1 MHYLCPNQIYVSM
14 KKLLPF
20 IFLMGCI
27 ATAIVSCQ
35 KQRSNSEWLRLAD
48 EQVYKD
54 VDSLKTLLSNVKR
67 PLELKGEERL
77 LYGWLLG
84 YQHYCKDASMVED
97 SLVVP
102 AADAYINSS
111 DTARKFM
118 SYQLKADY
126 LKWIGNPHE
135 ALAVLDEGTRLAE
148 QMKDTLWIKEL
159 QVRAG
164 RIYCFVLK
172 DYPSCTNIFRWLI
185 TLMDDP
191 GICFSLG
198 LSMAFE
204 KNDSFPYYMSKAA
217 DLSLMRGDTTHAIF
231 ILRNMASASTYTAQ
245 NKKFVVETIRRILS
259 LVKESTQESKLE
271 ARQST
276 LLFSYESIID
286 GFLHL
291 KQLDSA
297 QYYIDKYWELDSTY
311 KFNQLSS
318 YNSINTCQALIDYTR
333 TGTFDLSK
341 AFHYNDSIYRNFADH
356 RNMNRQYSSSNK
368 QLTADAL
375 ELIVERQKTQLSL
388 MVVLVVAMGLTMGII
403 VVVWLYRRK
412 LQRVKKQVCGYILLQ
427 QENEKLIGHNERIIR
442 ELKHQMAI
450 EGEQAHE
457 QIEEQRNA
465 LELLQKQ
472 TEELRDENRGLQQR
486 IEKYKHQP
494 SEEEIRKLRESASR
508 MHQLEEREREL
519 TAELA
524 NNNDLMRKL
533 RENPKF
539 LGAAEWKKLE
549 SITNRIYNNFTHRL
563 KTQYGH
569 LTEVDIQF
577 CILLK
582 LRFTVSQIAILTA
595 TSPSS
600 VSVQKNRLKK
610 RLLQKDEHLF
620 EDGQTLD
627 MYLWVY

>member
-1 MHYLCPNQIYVSM
+1 M
-14 KKLLPF
+14 KK
-20 IFLMGCI
+20 FLYYILSGYLI
-27 ATAIVSCQ
+27 ISVLSCQ
-35 KQRSNSEWLRLAD
+35 QHRSNSDWLRLAD

-102 AADAYINSS
+102 AADAYINSQ
-111 DTARKFM
+111 DTTRKFM

-185 TLMDDP
+185 TLTDDP
-191 GICFSLG
+191 MICYSLG
-198 LSMAFE
+198 LAMALE
-204 KNDSFPYYMSKAA
+204 RNDSSSYYMSKAA
-217 DLSLMRGDTTHAIF
+217 DLCLMEKDTTRAVF
-231 ILRNMASASTYTAQ
+231 ILRNMIASYIYANSEKEGAI
-245 NKKFVVETIRRILS
+245 KIARRIMPLIKGIKKTS
-259 LVKESTQESKLE
+259 RLESPYAVRMNT
-271 ARQST
+271 
-276 LLFSYESIID
+276 YESLINS
-286 GFLHL
+286 FLHL
-291 KQLDSA
+291 GQLDSA
-297 QYYIDKYWELDSTY
+297 QHYIDKSWEICQPERYYYLGSMNLLTTY
-311 KFNQLSS
+311 
-318 YNSINTCQALIDYTR
+318 QAVIDYTR
-333 TGTFDLSK
+333 KGTFDVYK
-341 AFHYNDSIYRNFADH
+341 AFDYNDSLFNDILSKRSTIN
-356 RNMNRQYSSSNK
+356 QVQTSNK
-368 QLTADAL
+368 QLTAEAL
-375 ELIVERQKTQLSL
+375 ELIVARQNTRISL
-388 MVVLVVAMGLTMGII
+388 LVVLLIAVSLAMT
-403 VVVWLYRRK
+403 VVVVVNLYRRK
-412 LQRVKKQVCGYILLQ
+412 LRKTREAINGYIMAQ
-427 QENEKLIGHNERIIR
+427 QENENRIRRNEQMIAD
-442 ELKHQMAI
+442 LQHQIADGQ
-450 EGEQAHE
+450 EVQEQL
-457 QIEEQRNA
+457 EEQKLA
-465 LELLQKQ
+465 LATLQQQ
-472 TEELRDENRGLQQR
+472 TEALKSENVGLQQR

-494 SEEEIRKLRESASR
+494 SEEEIRKLKESACR
-508 MHQLEEREREL
+508 MHRLEEREREL

-524 NNNDLMRKL
+524 NNNELMRKL
-533 RENPKF
+533 REKPKF
-539 LGAAEWKKLE
+539 LGVAEWKKLE
-549 SITNRIYNNFTHRL
+549 DITNRVYNHFTTRL
-563 KTQYGH
+563 KSEFEN
-569 LTEVDIQF
+569 LTEVDVQL

-620 EDGQTLD
+620 EEGQTLD
-627 MYLWVY
+627 MYLWMY

>member
-1 MHYLCPNQIYVSM
+1 M
-14 KKLLPF
+14 KTLLY
-20 IFLMGCI
+20 IVLLWTSASAFLF
-27 ATAIVSCQ
+27 SC
-35 KQRSNSEWLRLAD
+35 KPSYTNSDWLRLAD

-172 DYPSCTNIFRWLI
+172 DYPSCTNIFRRLI
-185 TLMDDP
+185 TLTDDP
-191 GICFSLG
+191 MICYSLG
-198 LSMAFE
+198 LAMALE
-204 KNDSFPYYMSKAA
+204 RNDSSSYYMSKAA
-217 DLSLMRGDTTHAIF
+217 DLCLMEKDTTRAVF
-231 ILRNMASASTYTAQ
+231 ILRNMIASYIYANSEKEGAI
-245 NKKFVVETIRRILS
+245 KIARRIMPLIKGIKKTS
-259 LVKESTQESKLE
+259 RLESPYAVRMNT
-271 ARQST
+271 
-276 LLFSYESIID
+276 YESLINS
-286 GFLHL
+286 FLHL
-291 KQLDSA
+291 GQLDSA
-297 QYYIDKYWELDSTY
+297 QHYIDKSWEICQPERYYYLGSMNLLTTY
-311 KFNQLSS
+311 
-318 YNSINTCQALIDYTR
+318 QAVIDYTR
-333 TGTFDLSK
+333 KGTFDVYK
-341 AFHYNDSIYRNFADH
+341 AFDYNDSLFNDILSKRSTIN
-356 RNMNRQYSSSNK
+356 QVQTSNK
-368 QLTADAL
+368 QLTAEAL
-375 ELIVERQKTQLSL
+375 ELIVARQNTRISL
-388 MVVLVVAMGLTMGII
+388 LVVLLIAVSLAMT
-403 VVVWLYRRK
+403 VVVVVNLYRRK
-412 LQRVKKQVCGYILLQ
+412 LRKTREAINGYIMAQ
-427 QENEKLIGHNERIIR
+427 QENENRIRRNEQMIAD
-442 ELKHQMAI
+442 LQHQIADGQ
-450 EGEQAHE
+450 EVQEQL
-457 QIEEQRNA
+457 EEQKLA
-465 LELLQKQ
+465 LATLQQQ
-472 TEELRDENRGLQQR
+472 TEALKSENVGLQQR

-494 SEEEIRKLRESASR
+494 SEEEIRKLKESACR

-524 NNNDLMRKL
+524 NNNELMRKL
-533 RENPKF
+533 REKPKF
-539 LGAAEWKKLE
+539 LGVAEWKKLE
-549 SITNRIYNNFTHRL
+549 DITNRVYNHFTTRL
-563 KTQYGH
+563 KSEFEN
-569 LTEVDIQF
+569 LTEVDVQL

-620 EDGQTLD
+620 EEGQTLD
-627 MYLWVY
+627 MYLWMY

>member
-1 MHYLCPNQIYVSM
+1 M
-14 KKLLPF
+14 KK
-20 IFLMGCI
+20 FLYYILSGYLI
-27 ATAIVSCQ
+27 ISVLSCQ
-35 KQRSNSEWLRLAD
+35 QHRSNTDWLRLAD

-102 AADAYINSS
+102 AADAYINSQ

-126 LKWIGNPHE
+126 LKWIGKPHE

-172 DYPSCTNIFRWLI
+172 DYTSCTNIFRRLI
-185 TLMDDP
+185 TLTDDP
-191 GICFSLG
+191 MICYSLG
-198 LSMAFE
+198 LAMALE
-204 KNDSFPYYMSKAA
+204 RNDSSSYYMSKAA
-217 DLSLMRGDTTHAIF
+217 DLCLMEKDTTRAVF
-231 ILRNMASASTYTAQ
+231 ILRNMIASYIYANSEKEGAI
-245 NKKFVVETIRRILS
+245 KIARRIMPLIKGIKKTS
-259 LVKESTQESKLE
+259 RLESPYAVRMNT
-271 ARQST
+271 
-276 LLFSYESIID
+276 YESLINS
-286 GFLHL
+286 FLHL
-291 KQLDSA
+291 GQLDSA
-297 QYYIDKYWELDSTY
+297 QHYIDKSWEICQPERYYYLGSMNLLTTY
-311 KFNQLSS
+311 
-318 YNSINTCQALIDYTR
+318 QAVIDYTR
-333 TGTFDLSK
+333 KGTFDVYK
-341 AFHYNDSIYRNFADH
+341 AFDYNDSLFNDILSKRSTIN
-356 RNMNRQYSSSNK
+356 QVQTSNK
-368 QLTADAL
+368 QLTAEAL
-375 ELIVERQKTQLSL
+375 ELIVARQNTRISL
-388 MVVLVVAMGLTMGII
+388 LVVLLIAVSLAMT
-403 VVVWLYRRK
+403 VVVVVNLYRRK
-412 LQRVKKQVCGYILLQ
+412 LRKTREAINGYIMAQ
-427 QENEKLIGHNERIIR
+427 QENENRIRRNEQMIAD
-442 ELKHQMAI
+442 LQHQIADGQ
-450 EGEQAHE
+450 EVQEQL
-457 QIEEQRNA
+457 EEQKLA
-465 LELLQKQ
+465 LATLQQQ
-472 TEELRDENRGLQQR
+472 TEALKSENVGLQQR

-494 SEEEIRKLRESASR
+494 SEEEIRKLKESACR

-524 NNNDLMRKL
+524 NNNELMRKL
-533 RENPKF
+533 REKPKF
-539 LGAAEWKKLE
+539 LGVAEWKKLE
-549 SITNRIYNNFTHRL
+549 DITNRVYNHFTTRL
-563 KTQYGH
+563 KSEFEN
-569 LTEVDIQF
+569 LTEVDVQL

-620 EDGQTLD
+620 EEGQTLD
-627 MYLWVY
+627 MYLWMY

>member
-1 MHYLCPNQIYVSM
+1 M
-14 KKLLPF
+14 KTLLY
-20 IFLMGCI
+20 IVLLWTSASAFLF
-27 ATAIVSCQ
+27 SC
-35 KQRSNSEWLRLAD
+35 KPSYTNSDWLRLAD

-185 TLMDDP
+185 TLTDDP
-191 GICFSLG
+191 MICYSLG

-204 KNDSFPYYMSKAA
+204 KNDSSSYYMSKAA
-217 DLSLMRGDTTHAIF
+217 DLCLMEKDTTRAVF
-231 ILRNMASASTYTAQ
+231 ILRNMIASYIYANSEKEGAI
-245 NKKFVVETIRRILS
+245 KIARRIMPLIKGIKKTS
-259 LVKESTQESKLE
+259 RLESPYAVRMNT
-271 ARQST
+271 
-276 LLFSYESIID
+276 YESLINS
-286 GFLHL
+286 FLHL
-291 KQLDSA
+291 GQLDSA
-297 QYYIDKYWELDSTY
+297 QHYIDKSWEICQPERYYYLGSMNLLTTY
-311 KFNQLSS
+311 
-318 YNSINTCQALIDYTR
+318 QAVIDYTR
-333 TGTFDLSK
+333 KGTFDVYK
-341 AFHYNDSIYRNFADH
+341 AFDYNDSLFNDILSKRSTIN
-356 RNMNRQYSSSNK
+356 QVQTSNK
-368 QLTADAL
+368 QLTAEAL
-375 ELIVERQKTQLSL
+375 ELIVARQNTRIYLL
-388 MVVLVVAMGLTMGII
+388 VVLLIAVSLAMT
-403 VVVWLYRRK
+403 VVVVVNLYRRK
-412 LQRVKKQVCGYILLQ
+412 LRKTREAINGYIMAQ
-427 QENEKLIGHNERIIR
+427 QENENRIRRNEQMIAD
-442 ELKHQMAI
+442 LQHQIADGQ
-450 EGEQAHE
+450 EVQEQL
-457 QIEEQRNA
+457 EEQKLA
-465 LELLQKQ
+465 LATLQQQ
-472 TEELRDENRGLQQR
+472 TEALKSENVGLQQR

-494 SEEEIRKLRESASR
+494 SEEEIRKLKESACR

-524 NNNDLMRKL
+524 NNNELMRKL
-533 RENPKF
+533 REKPKF
-539 LGAAEWKKLE
+539 LGVAEWKKLE
-549 SITNRIYNNFTHRL
+549 DITNRVYNHFTTRL
-563 KTQYGH
+563 KSEFEN
-569 LTEVDIQF
+569 LTEVDVQL

-620 EDGQTLD
+620 EEGQTLD
-627 MYLWVY
+627 MYLWMY

>member
-1 MHYLCPNQIYVSM
+1 VKKFLYYILSGYLIISV
-14 KKLLPF
+14 L
-20 IFLMGCI
+20 
-27 ATAIVSCQ
+27 SCQ
-35 KQRSNSEWLRLAD
+35 QHRSNSDWLRLAD

-172 DYPSCTNIFRWLI
+172 DYPSCTNIFRRLI
-185 TLMDDP
+185 TLTDDP
-191 GICFSLG
+191 MICYSLG
-198 LSMAFE
+198 LAMALE
-204 KNDSFPYYMSKAA
+204 RNDSSSYYMSKAA
-217 DLSLMRGDTTHAIF
+217 DLCLMEKDTTRAVF
-231 ILRNMASASTYTAQ
+231 ILRNMIASYIYANSEKEGSIKIA
-245 NKKFVVETIRRILS
+245 RRIMPLIKGIKKTS
-259 LVKESTQESKLE
+259 RLESPYAVRMNT
-271 ARQST
+271 
-276 LLFSYESIID
+276 YESLINS
-286 GFLHL
+286 FLHL
-291 KQLDSA
+291 GQLDSA
-297 QYYIDKYWELDSTY
+297 QHYIDKSWEICQPERYYYLGSMNLLTTY
-311 KFNQLSS
+311 
-318 YNSINTCQALIDYTR
+318 QAVIDYTR
-333 TGTFDLSK
+333 KGTFDVYK
-341 AFHYNDSIYRNFADH
+341 AFDYNDSLFNDILSKRSTIN
-356 RNMNRQYSSSNK
+356 QVQTSNK
-368 QLTADAL
+368 QLTAEAL
-375 ELIVERQKTQLSL
+375 ELIVARQNTRISL
-388 MVVLVVAMGLTMGII
+388 LVVLLIAVSLAMT
-403 VVVWLYRRK
+403 VVVVVNLYRRK
-412 LQRVKKQVCGYILLQ
+412 LRKTREAINGYIMAQ
-427 QENEKLIGHNERIIR
+427 QENENRIRRNEQMIAD
-442 ELKHQMAI
+442 LQHQIADGQ
-450 EGEQAHE
+450 EVQEQL
-457 QIEEQRNA
+457 EEQKLA
-465 LELLQKQ
+465 LATLQQQ
-472 TEELRDENRGLQQR
+472 TEALKSENVGLQQR

-494 SEEEIRKLRESASR
+494 SEEEIRKLKESACR
-508 MHQLEEREREL
+508 MHRLEEREREL

-524 NNNDLMRKL
+524 NNNELMRKL
-533 RENPKF
+533 REKPKF
-539 LGAAEWKKLE
+539 LGVAEWKKLE
-549 SITNRIYNNFTHRL
+549 DITNRVYNHFTTRL
-563 KTQYGH
+563 KSEFEN
-569 LTEVDIQF
+569 LTEVDVQL

-620 EDGQTLD
+620 EEGQTLD
-627 MYLWVY
+627 MYLWMY

>member
-1 MHYLCPNQIYVSM
+1 M
-14 KKLLPF
+14 KK
-20 IFLMGCI
+20 FLYYILSGYLI
-27 ATAIVSCQ
+27 ISVLSCQ
-35 KQRSNSEWLRLAD
+35 QHRSNTDWLRLAD

-102 AADAYINSS
+102 AADAYINRQ

-126 LKWIGNPHE
+126 LKWIGKPHE

-172 DYPSCTNIFRWLI
+172 DYPSCTNIFRRLI
-185 TLMDDP
+185 TLTDDP
-191 GICFSLG
+191 MICYSLG
-198 LSMAFE
+198 LAMALE
-204 KNDSFPYYMSKAA
+204 RNDSSSYYMSKAA
-217 DLSLMRGDTTHAIF
+217 DLCLMEKDTTRAVF
-231 ILRNMASASTYTAQ
+231 ILRNMIASYIYANSEKEGAI
-245 NKKFVVETIRRILS
+245 KIARRIMPLIKGIKKTS
-259 LVKESTQESKLE
+259 RLESPYAVRMNT
-271 ARQST
+271 
-276 LLFSYESIID
+276 YESLINS
-286 GFLHL
+286 FLHL
-291 KQLDSA
+291 GQLDSA
-297 QYYIDKYWELDSTY
+297 QQYIDKSWEICQPERYYYLGSMNLLTTY
-311 KFNQLSS
+311 
-318 YNSINTCQALIDYTR
+318 QAVIDYTR
-333 TGTFDLSK
+333 KGTFDVYK
-341 AFHYNDSIYRNFADH
+341 AFDYNDSLFNDILSKRSTIN
-356 RNMNRQYSSSNK
+356 QVQTSNK
-368 QLTADAL
+368 QLTAEAL
-375 ELIVERQKTQLSL
+375 ELIVARQNTRISL
-388 MVVLVVAMGLTMGII
+388 LVVLLIAVSLAMT
-403 VVVWLYRRK
+403 VVVVVNLYRRK
-412 LQRVKKQVCGYILLQ
+412 LRKTREAINGYIMAQ
-427 QENEKLIGHNERIIR
+427 QENENRIRRNEQMIAD
-442 ELKHQMAI
+442 LQHQIADGQ
-450 EGEQAHE
+450 EVQEQL
-457 QIEEQRNA
+457 EEQKLA
-465 LELLQKQ
+465 LATLQQQ
-472 TEELRDENRGLQQR
+472 TEALKSENVGLQQR

-494 SEEEIRKLRESASR
+494 SEEEIRKLKESACR

-524 NNNDLMRKL
+524 NNNELMRKL
-533 RENPKF
+533 REKPKF
-539 LGAAEWKKLE
+539 LGVAEWKKLE
-549 SITNRIYNNFTHRL
+549 DITNRVYNHFTTRL
-563 KTQYGH
+563 KSEFEN
-569 LTEVDIQF
+569 LTEVDVQL

-620 EDGQTLD
+620 EEGQTLD
-627 MYLWVY
+627 MYLWMY

>member
-1 MHYLCPNQIYVSM
+1 M
-14 KKLLPF
+14 KK
-20 IFLMGCI
+20 FLYYILSGYLI
-27 ATAIVSCQ
+27 ISVLSCQ
-35 KQRSNSEWLRLAD
+35 QHRSNTDWLRLAD

-67 PLELKGEERL
+67 PLELKGEERF

-102 AADAYINSS
+102 AADAYINRQ

-172 DYPSCTNIFRWLI
+172 DYPSCTNIFRRLI
-185 TLMDDP
+185 TLTDDP
-191 GICFSLG
+191 MICYSLG
-198 LSMAFE
+198 LAMALE
-204 KNDSFPYYMSKAA
+204 RNDSSSYYMSKAA
-217 DLSLMRGDTTHAIF
+217 DLCLMEKDTTRAVF
-231 ILRNMASASTYTAQ
+231 ILRNMIASYIYANSEKEGAI
-245 NKKFVVETIRRILS
+245 KIARRIMPLIKGIKKTS
-259 LVKESTQESKLE
+259 RLESPYAVRMNT
-271 ARQST
+271 
-276 LLFSYESIID
+276 YESLINS
-286 GFLHL
+286 FLHL
-291 KQLDSA
+291 GQLDSA
-297 QYYIDKYWELDSTY
+297 QHYIDKSWEICQPERYYYLGSMNLLTTY
-311 KFNQLSS
+311 
-318 YNSINTCQALIDYTR
+318 QAVIDYTR
-333 TGTFDLSK
+333 KGTFDVYK
-341 AFHYNDSIYRNFADH
+341 AFDYNDSLFNDILSKRSTIN
-356 RNMNRQYSSSNK
+356 QVQTSNK
-368 QLTADAL
+368 QLTAEAL
-375 ELIVERQKTQLSL
+375 ELIVARQNTRISL
-388 MVVLVVAMGLTMGII
+388 LVVLLIAVSLAMT
-403 VVVWLYRRK
+403 VVVVVNLYRRK
-412 LQRVKKQVCGYILLQ
+412 LRKTREAINGYIMAQ
-427 QENEKLIGHNERIIR
+427 QENENRIRRNEQMIAD
-442 ELKHQMAI
+442 LQHQIADGQ
-450 EGEQAHE
+450 EVQEQL
-457 QIEEQRNA
+457 EEQKLA
-465 LELLQKQ
+465 LATLQQQ
-472 TEELRDENRGLQQR
+472 TEALKSENVGLQQR

-494 SEEEIRKLRESASR
+494 SEEEIRKLKESACR

-524 NNNDLMRKL
+524 NNNELMRKL
-533 RENPKF
+533 REKPKF
-539 LGAAEWKKLE
+539 LGVAEWKKLE
-549 SITNRIYNNFTHRL
+549 DITNRVYNHFTTRL
-563 KTQYGH
+563 KSEFEN
-569 LTEVDIQF
+569 LTEVDVQF

-620 EDGQTLD
+620 EEGQTLD
-627 MYLWVY
+627 MYLWMY

>member
-1 MHYLCPNQIYVSM
+1 ML
-14 KKLLPF
+14 
-20 IFLMGCI
+20 
-27 ATAIVSCQ
+27 SCQ
-35 KQRSNSEWLRLAD
+35 QHRSNTDWLRLAD

-102 AADAYINSS
+102 AADAYINRQ

-172 DYPSCTNIFRWLI
+172 DYPSCTNIFRRLI
-185 TLMDDP
+185 TLTDDP
-191 GICFSLG
+191 MICYSLG
-198 LSMAFE
+198 LAMALE
-204 KNDSFPYYMSKAA
+204 RNDSSSYYMSKAA
-217 DLSLMRGDTTHAIF
+217 DLCLMEKDTTRAVF
-231 ILRNMASASTYTAQ
+231 ILRNMIASYIYANSEKEGAI
-245 NKKFVVETIRRILS
+245 KIARRIMPLIKGIKKTS
-259 LVKESTQESKLE
+259 RLESPYAVRMNT
-271 ARQST
+271 
-276 LLFSYESIID
+276 YESLINS
-286 GFLHL
+286 FLHL
-291 KQLDSA
+291 GQLDSA
-297 QYYIDKYWELDSTY
+297 QHYIDKSWEICQPERYYYLGSMNLLTTY
-311 KFNQLSS
+311 
-318 YNSINTCQALIDYTR
+318 QAVIDYTR
-333 TGTFDLSK
+333 KGTFDVYK
-341 AFHYNDSIYRNFADH
+341 AFDYNDSLFNDILSKRSTIN
-356 RNMNRQYSSSNK
+356 QVQTSNK
-368 QLTADAL
+368 QLTAEAL
-375 ELIVERQKTQLSL
+375 ELIVARQNTRISL
-388 MVVLVVAMGLTMGII
+388 LVVLLIAVSLAMT
-403 VVVWLYRRK
+403 VVVVVNLYRRK
-412 LQRVKKQVCGYILLQ
+412 LRKTREAINGYIMAQ
-427 QENEKLIGHNERIIR
+427 QENENRIRRNEQMIAD
-442 ELKHQMAI
+442 LQHQIADGQ
-450 EGEQAHE
+450 EVQEQL
-457 QIEEQRNA
+457 EEQKLA
-465 LELLQKQ
+465 LATLQQQ
-472 TEELRDENRGLQQR
+472 TEALKSENVGLQQR

-494 SEEEIRKLRESASR
+494 SEEEIRKLKESACR
-508 MHQLEEREREL
+508 MHRLEEREREL

-524 NNNDLMRKL
+524 NNNELMRKL
-533 RENPKF
+533 REKPKF
-539 LGAAEWKKLE
+539 LGVAEWKKLE
-549 SITNRIYNNFTHRL
+549 DITNRVYNHFTTRL
-563 KTQYGH
+563 KSEFEN
-569 LTEVDIQF
+569 LTEVDVQL

-620 EDGQTLD
+620 EEGQTLD
-627 MYLWVY
+627 MYLWMY

>member
-1 MHYLCPNQIYVSM
+1 M
-14 KKLLPF
+14 KK
-20 IFLMGCI
+20 FLYYILSGYLI
-27 ATAIVSCQ
+27 ISVLSCQ
-35 KQRSNSEWLRLAD
+35 QHRSNSDWLRLAD

-102 AADAYINSS
+102 AADAYINSQ

-172 DYPSCTNIFRWLI
+172 DYPSCTNIFRRLI
-185 TLMDDP
+185 TLTDDP
-191 GICFSLG
+191 MICYSLG
-198 LSMAFE
+198 LAMALE
-204 KNDSFPYYMSKAA
+204 RNDSSSYYMSKAA
-217 DLSLMRGDTTHAIF
+217 DLCLMEKDTTRAVF
-231 ILRNMASASTYTAQ
+231 ILRNMIASYIYANSEKEGAI
-245 NKKFVVETIRRILS
+245 KIARRIMPLIKGIKKTS
-259 LVKESTQESKLE
+259 RLESPYAVRMNT
-271 ARQST
+271 
-276 LLFSYESIID
+276 YESLINS
-286 GFLHL
+286 FLHL
-291 KQLDSA
+291 GQLDSA
-297 QYYIDKYWELDSTY
+297 QHYIDKSWEICQPERYYYLGSMNLLTTY
-311 KFNQLSS
+311 
-318 YNSINTCQALIDYTR
+318 QAVIDYTR
-333 TGTFDLSK
+333 KGTFDVYK
-341 AFHYNDSIYRNFADH
+341 AFDYNDSLFNDILSKRSTIN
-356 RNMNRQYSSSNK
+356 QVQTSNK
-368 QLTADAL
+368 QLTAEAL
-375 ELIVERQKTQLSL
+375 ELIVARQNTRISL
-388 MVVLVVAMGLTMGII
+388 LVVLLIAVSLAMT
-403 VVVWLYRRK
+403 VVVVVNLYRRK
-412 LQRVKKQVCGYILLQ
+412 LRKTREAINGYIMAQ
-427 QENEKLIGHNERIIR
+427 QENENRIRRNEQMIAD
-442 ELKHQMAI
+442 LQHQIADGQ
-450 EGEQAHE
+450 EVQEQL
-457 QIEEQRNA
+457 EEQKLA
-465 LELLQKQ
+465 LATLQQQ
-472 TEELRDENRGLQQR
+472 TEALKSENVGLQQR

-494 SEEEIRKLRESASR
+494 SEEEIRKLKESACR

-524 NNNDLMRKL
+524 NNNELMRKL
-533 RENPKF
+533 REKPKF
-539 LGAAEWKKLE
+539 LGVAEWKKLE
-549 SITNRIYNNFTHRL
+549 DITNRVYNHFTTRL
-563 KTQYGH
+563 KSEFEN
-569 LTEVDIQF
+569 LTEVDVQL

-620 EDGQTLD
+620 EEGQTLD
-627 MYLWVY
+627 MYLWMY

>member
-1 MHYLCPNQIYVSM
+1 MHYLCPNQIFVSM
-14 KKLLPF
+14 KQLLPF

-126 LKWIGNPHE
+126 LKWIGKPRE

-191 GICFSLG
+191 GICYSLG

-245 NKKFVVETIRRILS
+245 NKKFVVETVRRILS
-259 LVKESTQESKLE
+259 LVKENSQESKLE

-291 KQLDSA
+291 KQLESA
-297 QYYIDKYWELDSTY
+297 QHNIDKCWGLDST
-311 KFNQLSS
+311 
-318 YNSINTCQALIDYTR
+318 
-333 TGTFDLSK
+333 
-341 AFHYNDSIYRNFADH
+341 
-356 RNMNRQYSSSNK
+356 
-368 QLTADAL
+368 
-375 ELIVERQKTQLSL
+375 
-388 MVVLVVAMGLTMGII
+388 
-403 VVVWLYRRK
+403 
-412 LQRVKKQVCGYILLQ
+412 
-427 QENEKLIGHNERIIR
+427 
-442 ELKHQMAI
+442 
-450 EGEQAHE
+450 
-457 QIEEQRNA
+457 
-465 LELLQKQ
+465 
-472 TEELRDENRGLQQR
+472 
-486 IEKYKHQP
+486 
-494 SEEEIRKLRESASR
+494 
-508 MHQLEEREREL
+508 
-519 TAELA
+519 
-524 NNNDLMRKL
+524 
-533 RENPKF
+533 
-539 LGAAEWKKLE
+539 
-549 SITNRIYNNFTHRL
+549 
-563 KTQYGH
+563 
-569 LTEVDIQF
+569 
-577 CILLK
+577 
-582 LRFTVSQIAILTA
+582 
-595 TSPSS
+595 
-600 VSVQKNRLKK
+600 
-610 RLLQKDEHLF
+610 
-620 EDGQTLD
+620 
-627 MYLWVY
+627 

>member
-1 MHYLCPNQIYVSM
+1 M
-14 KKLLPF
+14 KTLLY
-20 IFLMGCI
+20 IVLLWTSASAFLF
-27 ATAIVSCQ
+27 SC
-35 KQRSNSEWLRLAD
+35 KPSYTNTDWLRLAD

-172 DYPSCTNIFRWLI
+172 DYPSCTNIFRRLI
-185 TLMDDP
+185 TLTDDP
-191 GICFSLG
+191 MICYSLG
-198 LSMAFE
+198 LAMALE
-204 KNDSFPYYMSKAA
+204 RNDSSSYYMSKAA
-217 DLSLMRGDTTHAIF
+217 DLCLMEKDTTRAVF
-231 ILRNMASASTYTAQ
+231 ILRNMIASYIYANSEKEGAI
-245 NKKFVVETIRRILS
+245 KIARRIMPLIKGIKKTS
-259 LVKESTQESKLE
+259 RLESPYAVRMNT
-271 ARQST
+271 
-276 LLFSYESIID
+276 YESLINS
-286 GFLHL
+286 FLHL
-291 KQLDSA
+291 GQLDSA
-297 QYYIDKYWELDSTY
+297 QHYIDKSWEICQPERYYYLGSMNLLTTY
-311 KFNQLSS
+311 
-318 YNSINTCQALIDYTR
+318 QAVIDYTHK
-333 TGTFDLSK
+333 GTFDVYK
-341 AFHYNDSIYRNFADH
+341 AFDYNDSLFNDILSKRSTIN
-356 RNMNRQYSSSNK
+356 QVQTSNK
-368 QLTADAL
+368 QLTAEAL
-375 ELIVERQKTQLSL
+375 ELIVARQNTRISL
-388 MVVLVVAMGLTMGII
+388 LVVLLIAVSLAMT
-403 VVVWLYRRK
+403 VVVVVNLYRRK
-412 LQRVKKQVCGYILLQ
+412 LRKTREAINGYIMAQ
-427 QENEKLIGHNERIIR
+427 QENENRIRRNEQMIAD
-442 ELKHQMAI
+442 LQHQIADGQ
-450 EGEQAHE
+450 EVQEQL
-457 QIEEQRNA
+457 EEQKLA
-465 LELLQKQ
+465 LATLQQQ
-472 TEELRDENRGLQQR
+472 TEALKSENVGLQQR

-494 SEEEIRKLRESASR
+494 SEEEIRKLKESACR

-524 NNNDLMRKL
+524 NNNELMRKL
-533 RENPKF
+533 REKPKF
-539 LGAAEWKKLE
+539 LGVAEWKKLE
-549 SITNRIYNNFTHRL
+549 DITNRVYNHFTTRL
-563 KTQYGH
+563 KSEFEN
-569 LTEVDIQF
+569 LTEVDVQL

-620 EDGQTLD
+620 EEGQTLD
-627 MYLWVY
+627 MYLWMY

>member
-1 MHYLCPNQIYVSM
+1 M
-14 KKLLPF
+14 KK
-20 IFLMGCI
+20 FLYYILSGYLI
-27 ATAIVSCQ
+27 ISVLSCQ
-35 KQRSNSEWLRLAD
+35 QHRSNTDWLRLAD

-67 PLELKGEERL
+67 PLELKGEERF

-126 LKWIGNPHE
+126 LKWIGKPHE

-172 DYPSCTNIFRWLI
+172 DYPSCTNIFRRLI
-185 TLMDDP
+185 TLTDDP
-191 GICFSLG
+191 MICYSLG
-198 LSMAFE
+198 LAMALE
-204 KNDSFPYYMSKAA
+204 RNDSSSYYMSKAA
-217 DLSLMRGDTTHAIF
+217 DLCLMEKDTTRAVF
-231 ILRNMASASTYTAQ
+231 ILRNMIASYIYANSEKEGAI
-245 NKKFVVETIRRILS
+245 KIARRIMPLIKGIKKTS
-259 LVKESTQESKLE
+259 RLESPYAVRMNT
-271 ARQST
+271 
-276 LLFSYESIID
+276 YESLINS
-286 GFLHL
+286 FLHL
-291 KQLDSA
+291 GQLDSA
-297 QYYIDKYWELDSTY
+297 QHYIDKSWEICQPERYYYLGSMNLLTTY
-311 KFNQLSS
+311 
-318 YNSINTCQALIDYTR
+318 QAVIDYTR
-333 TGTFDLSK
+333 KGTFDVYK
-341 AFHYNDSIYRNFADH
+341 AFDYNDSLFNDILSKRSTIN
-356 RNMNRQYSSSNK
+356 QVQTSNK
-368 QLTADAL
+368 QLTAEAL
-375 ELIVERQKTQLSL
+375 ELIVARQNTRISL
-388 MVVLVVAMGLTMGII
+388 LVVLLIAVSLAMT
-403 VVVWLYRRK
+403 VVVVVNLYRRK
-412 LQRVKKQVCGYILLQ
+412 LRKTREAINGYIMAQ
-427 QENEKLIGHNERIIR
+427 QENENRIRRNEQMIAD
-442 ELKHQMAI
+442 LQHQIADGQ
-450 EGEQAHE
+450 EVQEQL
-457 QIEEQRNA
+457 EEQKLA
-465 LELLQKQ
+465 LATLQQQ
-472 TEELRDENRGLQQR
+472 TEALKSENVGLQQR

-494 SEEEIRKLRESASR
+494 SEEEIRKLKESACR

-524 NNNDLMRKL
+524 NNNELMRKL
-533 RENPKF
+533 REKPKF
-539 LGAAEWKKLE
+539 LGVAEWKKLE
-549 SITNRIYNNFTHRL
+549 DITNRVYNHFTTRL
-563 KTQYGH
+563 KSEFEN
-569 LTEVDIQF
+569 LTEVDVQF

-620 EDGQTLD
+620 EEGQTLD
-627 MYLWVY
+627 MYLWMY

>member
-1 MHYLCPNQIYVSM
+1 M
-14 KKLLPF
+14 KK
-20 IFLMGCI
+20 FLYYILSGYLI
-27 ATAIVSCQ
+27 ISVFSC
-35 KQRSNSEWLRLAD
+35 KQHRSNSDWLRLAD

-172 DYPSCTNIFRWLI
+172 DYPSCTNIFRRLI
-185 TLMDDP
+185 TLTDDP
-191 GICFSLG
+191 MICYSLG
-198 LSMAFE
+198 LAMALE
-204 KNDSFPYYMSKAA
+204 RNDSSSYYMSKAA
-217 DLSLMRGDTTHAIF
+217 DLCLMEKDTTRAVF
-231 ILRNMASASTYTAQ
+231 ILRNMIASYIYANSEKEGAI
-245 NKKFVVETIRRILS
+245 KIARRIMPLIKGIKKTS
-259 LVKESTQESKLE
+259 RLESPYAVRMNT
-271 ARQST
+271 
-276 LLFSYESIID
+276 YESLINS
-286 GFLHL
+286 FLHL
-291 KQLDSA
+291 GQLDSA
-297 QYYIDKYWELDSTY
+297 QHYIDKSWEICQPERYYYLGSMNLLTTY
-311 KFNQLSS
+311 
-318 YNSINTCQALIDYTR
+318 QAVIDYTR
-333 TGTFDLSK
+333 KGTFDVYK
-341 AFHYNDSIYRNFADH
+341 AFDYNDSLFNDILSKRSTIN
-356 RNMNRQYSSSNK
+356 QVQTSNK
-368 QLTADAL
+368 QLTAEAL
-375 ELIVERQKTQLSL
+375 ELIVARQNTRISL
-388 MVVLVVAMGLTMGII
+388 LVVLLIAVSLAMT
-403 VVVWLYRRK
+403 VVVVVNLYRRK
-412 LQRVKKQVCGYILLQ
+412 LRKTREAINGYIMAQ
-427 QENEKLIGHNERIIR
+427 QENENRIRRNEQMIAD
-442 ELKHQMAI
+442 LQHQIADGQ
-450 EGEQAHE
+450 EVQEQL
-457 QIEEQRNA
+457 EEQKLA
-465 LELLQKQ
+465 LATLQQQ
-472 TEELRDENRGLQQR
+472 TEALKSENVGLQQR

-494 SEEEIRKLRESASR
+494 SEEEIRKLKESACR

-524 NNNDLMRKL
+524 NNNELMRKL
-533 RENPKF
+533 REKPKF
-539 LGAAEWKKLE
+539 LGVAEWKKLE
-549 SITNRIYNNFTHRL
+549 DITNRVYNHFTTRL
-563 KTQYGH
+563 KSEFEN
-569 LTEVDIQF
+569 LTEVDVQL

-620 EDGQTLD
+620 EEGQTLD
-627 MYLWVY
+627 MYLWMY

>member
-1 MHYLCPNQIYVSM
+1 M
-14 KKLLPF
+14 KK
-20 IFLMGCI
+20 FLYYILSGYLI
-27 ATAIVSCQ
+27 ISVLSCQ
-35 KQRSNSEWLRLAD
+35 QHRSNSDWLRLAD

-172 DYPSCTNIFRWLI
+172 DYPSCTNIFRRLI
-185 TLMDDP
+185 TLTDDP
-191 GICFSLG
+191 MICYSLG
-198 LSMAFE
+198 LAMALE
-204 KNDSFPYYMSKAA
+204 RNDSSSYYMSKAA
-217 DLSLMRGDTTHAIF
+217 DLCLMEKDTTRAVF
-231 ILRNMASASTYTAQ
+231 ILRNMIASYIYANSEKEGAI
-245 NKKFVVETIRRILS
+245 KIARRIMPLIKGIKKTS
-259 LVKESTQESKLE
+259 RLESPYAVRMNT
-271 ARQST
+271 
-276 LLFSYESIID
+276 YESLINS
-286 GFLHL
+286 FLHL
-291 KQLDSA
+291 GQLDSA
-297 QYYIDKYWELDSTY
+297 QHYIDKSWEICQPERYYYLGSMNLLTTY
-311 KFNQLSS
+311 
-318 YNSINTCQALIDYTR
+318 QAVIDYTR
-333 TGTFDLSK
+333 KGTFDVYK
-341 AFHYNDSIYRNFADH
+341 AFDYNDSLFNDILSKRSTIN
-356 RNMNRQYSSSNK
+356 QVQTSNK
-368 QLTADAL
+368 QLTAEAL
-375 ELIVERQKTQLSL
+375 ELIVARQNTRISL
-388 MVVLVVAMGLTMGII
+388 LVVLLIAVSLAMT
-403 VVVWLYRRK
+403 VVVVVNLYRRK
-412 LQRVKKQVCGYILLQ
+412 LRKTREAINGYIMAQ
-427 QENEKLIGHNERIIR
+427 QENENRIRRNEQMIAD
-442 ELKHQMAI
+442 LQHQIADGQ
-450 EGEQAHE
+450 EVQEQL
-457 QIEEQRNA
+457 EEQKLA
-465 LELLQKQ
+465 LATLQQQ
-472 TEELRDENRGLQQR
+472 TEALKSENVGLQQR

-494 SEEEIRKLRESASR
+494 SEEEIRKLKESACR
-508 MHQLEEREREL
+508 MHRLEEREREL

-524 NNNDLMRKL
+524 NNNELMRKL
-533 RENPKF
+533 REKPKF
-539 LGAAEWKKLE
+539 LGVAEWKKLE
-549 SITNRIYNNFTHRL
+549 DITNRVYNHFTTRL
-563 KTQYGH
+563 KSEFEN
-569 LTEVDIQF
+569 LTEVDVQL

-620 EDGQTLD
+620 EEGQTLD
-627 MYLWVY
+627 MYLWMY

>member
-1 MHYLCPNQIYVSM
+1 MHYLCPNQIFVSM

-172 DYPSCTNIFRWLI
+172 DYPSCTNIFRRLI
-185 TLMDDP
+185 TLTDDP
-191 GICFSLG
+191 MICYSLG
-198 LSMAFE
+198 LAMALE
-204 KNDSFPYYMSKAA
+204 RNDSSSYYMSKAA
-217 DLSLMRGDTTHAIF
+217 DLCLMEKDTTRAVF
-231 ILRNMASASTYTAQ
+231 ILRNMIASYIYANSEKEGAI
-245 NKKFVVETIRRILS
+245 KIARRIMPLIKGIKKTS
-259 LVKESTQESKLE
+259 RLESPYAVRMNT
-271 ARQST
+271 
-276 LLFSYESIID
+276 YESLINS
-286 GFLHL
+286 FLHL
-291 KQLDSA
+291 GQLDSA
-297 QYYIDKYWELDSTY
+297 QHYIDKSWEICQPERYYYLGSMNLLTTY
-311 KFNQLSS
+311 
-318 YNSINTCQALIDYTR
+318 QAVIDYTR
-333 TGTFDLSK
+333 KGTFDVYK
-341 AFHYNDSIYRNFADH
+341 AFDYNDSLFNDILSKRSTIN
-356 RNMNRQYSSSNK
+356 QVQTSNK
-368 QLTADAL
+368 QLTAEAL
-375 ELIVERQKTQLSL
+375 ELIVARQNTRISL
-388 MVVLVVAMGLTMGII
+388 LVVLLIAVSLAMT
-403 VVVWLYRRK
+403 VVVVVNLYRRK
-412 LQRVKKQVCGYILLQ
+412 LRKTREAINGYIMAQ
-427 QENEKLIGHNERIIR
+427 QENENRIRRNEQMIAD
-442 ELKHQMAI
+442 LQHQIADGQ
-450 EGEQAHE
+450 EVQEQL
-457 QIEEQRNA
+457 EEQKLA
-465 LELLQKQ
+465 LATLQQQ
-472 TEELRDENRGLQQR
+472 TEALKSENVGLQQR

-494 SEEEIRKLRESASR
+494 SEEEIRKLKESACR

-524 NNNDLMRKL
+524 NNNELMRKL
-533 RENPKF
+533 REKPKF
-539 LGAAEWKKLE
+539 LGVAEWKKLE
-549 SITNRIYNNFTHRL
+549 DITNRVYNHFTTRL
-563 KTQYGH
+563 KSEFEN
-569 LTEVDIQF
+569 LTEVDVQL

>member
-1 MHYLCPNQIYVSM
+1 M
-14 KKLLPF
+14 KTLLY
-20 IFLMGCI
+20 IVLLWTSASAFLF
-27 ATAIVSCQ
+27 SC
-35 KQRSNSEWLRLAD
+35 KPSYTNTDWLRLAD

-102 AADAYINSS
+102 AADAYINRQ

-172 DYPSCTNIFRWLI
+172 DYPSCTNIFRRLI
-185 TLMDDP
+185 TLTDDP
-191 GICFSLG
+191 MICYSLG
-198 LSMAFE
+198 LAMALE
-204 KNDSFPYYMSKAA
+204 RNDSSSYYMSKAA
-217 DLSLMRGDTTHAIF
+217 DLCLMEKDTTRAVF
-231 ILRNMASASTYTAQ
+231 ILRNMIASYIYANSEKEGAI
-245 NKKFVVETIRRILS
+245 KIARRIMPLIKGIKKTS
-259 LVKESTQESKLE
+259 RLESPYAVRMNT
-271 ARQST
+271 
-276 LLFSYESIID
+276 YESLINS
-286 GFLHL
+286 FLHL
-291 KQLDSA
+291 GQLDSA
-297 QYYIDKYWELDSTY
+297 QHYIDKSWEICQPERYYYLGSMNLLTTY
-311 KFNQLSS
+311 
-318 YNSINTCQALIDYTR
+318 QAVIDYTR
-333 TGTFDLSK
+333 KGTFDVYK
-341 AFHYNDSIYRNFADH
+341 AFDYNDSLFNDILSKRSTIN
-356 RNMNRQYSSSNK
+356 QVQTSNK
-368 QLTADAL
+368 QLTAEAL
-375 ELIVERQKTQLSL
+375 ELIVARQNTRISL
-388 MVVLVVAMGLTMGII
+388 LVVLLIAVSLAMT
-403 VVVWLYRRK
+403 VVVVVNLYRRK
-412 LQRVKKQVCGYILLQ
+412 LRKTREAINGYIMAQ
-427 QENEKLIGHNERIIR
+427 QENENRIRRNEQMIAD
-442 ELKHQMAI
+442 LQHQIADGQ
-450 EGEQAHE
+450 EVQEQL
-457 QIEEQRNA
+457 EEQKLA
-465 LELLQKQ
+465 LATLQQQ
-472 TEELRDENRGLQQR
+472 TEALKSENVGLQQR

-494 SEEEIRKLRESASR
+494 SEEEIRKLKESACR

-524 NNNDLMRKL
+524 NNNELMRKL
-533 RENPKF
+533 REKPKF
-539 LGAAEWKKLE
+539 LGVAEWKKLE
-549 SITNRIYNNFTHRL
+549 DITNRVYNHFTTRL
-563 KTQYGH
+563 KSEFEN
-569 LTEVDIQF
+569 LTEVDVQF

-620 EDGQTLD
+620 EEGQTLD
-627 MYLWVY
+627 MYLWMY

>member
-1 MHYLCPNQIYVSM
+1 M
-14 KKLLPF
+14 KK
-20 IFLMGCI
+20 FLYYILSGYLI
-27 ATAIVSCQ
+27 ISVFSCQ
-35 KQRSNSEWLRLAD
+35 QHRSNSDWLRLAD

-102 AADAYINSS
+102 AADTYINSS

-172 DYPSCTNIFRWLI
+172 DYPSCTNIFRRLI
-185 TLMDDP
+185 TLTDDP
-191 GICFSLG
+191 MICYSLG
-198 LSMAFE
+198 LAMALE
-204 KNDSFPYYMSKAA
+204 RNDSSSYYMSKAA
-217 DLSLMRGDTTHAIF
+217 DLCLMEKDTTRAVF
-231 ILRNMASASTYTAQ
+231 ILRNMIASYIYANSEKEGAI
-245 NKKFVVETIRRILS
+245 KIARRIMPLIKGIKKTS
-259 LVKESTQESKLE
+259 RLESPYAVRMNT
-271 ARQST
+271 
-276 LLFSYESIID
+276 YESLINS
-286 GFLHL
+286 FLHL
-291 KQLDSA
+291 GQLDSA
-297 QYYIDKYWELDSTY
+297 QHYIDKSWEICQPERYYYLGSMNLLTTY
-311 KFNQLSS
+311 
-318 YNSINTCQALIDYTR
+318 QAVIDYTR
-333 TGTFDLSK
+333 KGTFDVYK
-341 AFHYNDSIYRNFADH
+341 AFDYNDSLFNDILSKRSTIN
-356 RNMNRQYSSSNK
+356 QVQTSNK
-368 QLTADAL
+368 QLTAEAL
-375 ELIVERQKTQLSL
+375 ELIVARQNTRISL
-388 MVVLVVAMGLTMGII
+388 LVVLLIAVSLAMT
-403 VVVWLYRRK
+403 VVVVVNLYRRK
-412 LQRVKKQVCGYILLQ
+412 LRKTREAINGYIMAQ
-427 QENEKLIGHNERIIR
+427 QENENRIRRNEQMIAD
-442 ELKHQMAI
+442 LQHQIADGQ
-450 EGEQAHE
+450 EVQEQL
-457 QIEEQRNA
+457 EEQKLA
-465 LELLQKQ
+465 LATLQQQ
-472 TEELRDENRGLQQR
+472 TEALKSENVGLQQR

-494 SEEEIRKLRESASR
+494 SEEEIRKLKESACR
-508 MHQLEEREREL
+508 MHRLEEREREL

-524 NNNDLMRKL
+524 NNNELMRKL
-533 RENPKF
+533 REKPKF
-539 LGAAEWKKLE
+539 LGVAEWKKLE
-549 SITNRIYNNFTHRL
+549 DITNRVYNHFTTRL
-563 KTQYGH
+563 KSEFEN
-569 LTEVDIQF
+569 LTEVDVQL

-620 EDGQTLD
+620 EEGQTLD
-627 MYLWVY
+627 MYLWMY

>member
-1 MHYLCPNQIYVSM
+1 M
-14 KKLLPF
+14 KTLLY
-20 IFLMGCI
+20 IVLLWTSASAFLF
-27 ATAIVSCQ
+27 SC
-35 KQRSNSEWLRLAD
+35 KPSYTNTDWLRLAD

-172 DYPSCTNIFRWLI
+172 DYPSCTNIFRRLI
-185 TLMDDP
+185 TLTDDP
-191 GICFSLG
+191 MICYSLG
-198 LSMAFE
+198 LAMALE
-204 KNDSFPYYMSKAA
+204 RNDSSSYYMSKAA
-217 DLSLMRGDTTHAIF
+217 DLCLMEKDTTRAVF
-231 ILRNMASASTYTAQ
+231 ILRNMIASYIYANSEKEGAI
-245 NKKFVVETIRRILS
+245 KIARRIMPLIKGIKKTS
-259 LVKESTQESKLE
+259 RLESPYAVRMNT
-271 ARQST
+271 
-276 LLFSYESIID
+276 YESLINS
-286 GFLHL
+286 FLHL
-291 KQLDSA
+291 GQLDSA
-297 QYYIDKYWELDSTY
+297 QHYIDKSWEICQPERYYYLGSMNLLTTY
-311 KFNQLSS
+311 
-318 YNSINTCQALIDYTR
+318 QAVIDYTHK
-333 TGTFDLSK
+333 GTFDVYK
-341 AFHYNDSIYRNFADH
+341 AFDYNDSLFNDILSKRSTIN
-356 RNMNRQYSSSNK
+356 QVQTSNK
-368 QLTADAL
+368 QLTAEAL
-375 ELIVERQKTQLSL
+375 ELIVARQNTRISL
-388 MVVLVVAMGLTMGII
+388 LVVLLIAVSLAMT
-403 VVVWLYRRK
+403 VVVVVNLYRRK
-412 LQRVKKQVCGYILLQ
+412 LRKTREAINGYIMAQ
-427 QENEKLIGHNERIIR
+427 QENENRIRRNEQMIAD
-442 ELKHQMAI
+442 LQHQIADGQ
-450 EGEQAHE
+450 EVQEQL
-457 QIEEQRNA
+457 EEQKLA
-465 LELLQKQ
+465 LATLQQQ
-472 TEELRDENRGLQQR
+472 TEALKSENVGLQQR

-494 SEEEIRKLRESASR
+494 SEEEIRKLKESACR
-508 MHQLEEREREL
+508 MHQLEERERES

-524 NNNDLMRKL
+524 NNNELMRKL
-533 RENPKF
+533 REKPKF
-539 LGAAEWKKLE
+539 LGVAEWKKLE
-549 SITNRIYNNFTHRL
+549 DITNRVYNHFTTRL
-563 KTQYGH
+563 KSEFEN
-569 LTEVDIQF
+569 LTEVDVQL

-620 EDGQTLD
+620 EEGQTLD
-627 MYLWVY
+627 MYLWMY

>member
-1 MHYLCPNQIYVSM
+1 MHYLCPNQIFVSM

-102 AADAYINSS
+102 AADAYINSQ

-172 DYPSCTNIFRWLI
+172 DYPSCTNIFRRLI
-185 TLMDDP
+185 TLTDDP
-191 GICFSLG
+191 MICYSLG
-198 LSMAFE
+198 LAMALE
-204 KNDSFPYYMSKAA
+204 RNDSSSYYMSKAA
-217 DLSLMRGDTTHAIF
+217 DLCLMEKDTTRAVF
-231 ILRNMASASTYTAQ
+231 ILRNMIASYIYANSEKEGAI
-245 NKKFVVETIRRILS
+245 KIARRIMPLIKGIKKTS
-259 LVKESTQESKLE
+259 RLESPYAVRMNT
-271 ARQST
+271 
-276 LLFSYESIID
+276 YESLINS
-286 GFLHL
+286 FLHL
-291 KQLDSA
+291 GQLDSA
-297 QYYIDKYWELDSTY
+297 QHYIDKSWEICQPERYYYLGSMNLLTTY
-311 KFNQLSS
+311 
-318 YNSINTCQALIDYTR
+318 QAVIDYTR
-333 TGTFDLSK
+333 KGTFDVYK
-341 AFHYNDSIYRNFADH
+341 AFDYNDSLFNDILSKRSTIN
-356 RNMNRQYSSSNK
+356 QVQTSNK
-368 QLTADAL
+368 QLTAEAL
-375 ELIVERQKTQLSL
+375 ELIVARQNTRISL
-388 MVVLVVAMGLTMGII
+388 LVVLLIAVSLAMT
-403 VVVWLYRRK
+403 VVVVVNLYRRK
-412 LQRVKKQVCGYILLQ
+412 LRKTREAINGYIMAQ
-427 QENEKLIGHNERIIR
+427 QENENRIRRNEQMIAD
-442 ELKHQMAI
+442 LQHQIADGQ
-450 EGEQAHE
+450 EVQEQL
-457 QIEEQRNA
+457 EEQKLA
-465 LELLQKQ
+465 LATLQQQ
-472 TEELRDENRGLQQR
+472 TEALKSENVGLQQR

-494 SEEEIRKLRESASR
+494 SEEEIRKLKESACR

-524 NNNDLMRKL
+524 NNNELMRKL
-533 RENPKF
+533 REKPKF
-539 LGAAEWKKLE
+539 LGVAEWKKLE
-549 SITNRIYNNFTHRL
+549 DITNRVYNHFTIRL
-563 KTQYGH
+563 KSEFEN
-569 LTEVDIQF
+569 LTEVDVQL

-620 EDGQTLD
+620 EEGQTLD
-627 MYLWVY
+627 MYLWMY

>member
-1 MHYLCPNQIYVSM
+1 M
-14 KKLLPF
+14 KTLLY
-20 IFLMGCI
+20 IVLLWTSASAFLF
-27 ATAIVSCQ
+27 SC
-35 KQRSNSEWLRLAD
+35 KPSYTNSDWLRLAD

-102 AADAYINSS
+102 AADAYINSQ

-118 SYQLKADY
+118 SYQLKGDF
-126 LKWIGNPHE
+126 LKWISKPRE

-172 DYPSCTNIFRWLI
+172 DYPSCTNIFRRLI
-185 TLMDDP
+185 TLTDDP
-191 GICFSLG
+191 MICYSLG
-198 LSMAFE
+198 LAMALE
-204 KNDSFPYYMSKAA
+204 RNDSSSYYMSKAA
-217 DLSLMRGDTTHAIF
+217 DLCLMEKDTTRAVF
-231 ILRNMASASTYTAQ
+231 ILRNMIASYIYANSEKEGAI
-245 NKKFVVETIRRILS
+245 KIARRIMPLIKGIKKTS
-259 LVKESTQESKLE
+259 RLESPYAVRMNT
-271 ARQST
+271 
-276 LLFSYESIID
+276 YESLINS
-286 GFLHL
+286 FLHL
-291 KQLDSA
+291 GQLDSA
-297 QYYIDKYWELDSTY
+297 QHYIDKSWEICQPERYYYLGSMNLLTTY
-311 KFNQLSS
+311 
-318 YNSINTCQALIDYTR
+318 QAVIDYTR
-333 TGTFDLSK
+333 KGTFDVYK
-341 AFHYNDSIYRNFADH
+341 AFDYNDSLFNDILSKRSTIN
-356 RNMNRQYSSSNK
+356 QVQTSNK
-368 QLTADAL
+368 QLTAEAL
-375 ELIVERQKTQLSL
+375 ELIVARQNTRISL
-388 MVVLVVAMGLTMGII
+388 LVVLLIAVSLAMT
-403 VVVWLYRRK
+403 VVVVVNLYRRK
-412 LQRVKKQVCGYILLQ
+412 LRKTREAINGYIMAQ
-427 QENEKLIGHNERIIR
+427 QENENRIRRNEQMIAD
-442 ELKHQMAI
+442 LQHQIADGQ
-450 EGEQAHE
+450 EVQEQL
-457 QIEEQRNA
+457 EEQKLA
-465 LELLQKQ
+465 LATLQQQ
-472 TEELRDENRGLQQR
+472 TEALKSENVGLQQR

-494 SEEEIRKLRESASR
+494 SEEEIRKLKESACR

-524 NNNDLMRKL
+524 NNNELMRKL
-533 RENPKF
+533 REKPKF
-539 LGAAEWKKLE
+539 LGVAEWKKLE
-549 SITNRIYNNFTHRL
+549 DITNRVYNHFTTRL
-563 KTQYGH
+563 KSEFEN
-569 LTEVDIQF
+569 LTEVDVQL

>member
-1 MHYLCPNQIYVSM
+1 MHYLCPNQIFVSM

-172 DYPSCTNIFRWLI
+172 DYPSCTNIFRRLI
-185 TLMDDP
+185 TLTDDP
-191 GICFSLG
+191 MICYSLG
-198 LSMAFE
+198 LAMALE
-204 KNDSFPYYMSKAA
+204 RNDSSSYYMSKAA
-217 DLSLMRGDTTHAIF
+217 DLCLMEKDTTRAVF
-231 ILRNMASASTYTAQ
+231 ILRNMIASYIYANSEKEGAI
-245 NKKFVVETIRRILS
+245 KIARRIMPLIKGIKKTS
-259 LVKESTQESKLE
+259 RLESPYAVRMNT
-271 ARQST
+271 
-276 LLFSYESIID
+276 YESLINS
-286 GFLHL
+286 FLHL
-291 KQLDSA
+291 GQLDSA
-297 QYYIDKYWELDSTY
+297 QHYIDKSWEICQPERYYYLGSMNLLTTY
-311 KFNQLSS
+311 
-318 YNSINTCQALIDYTR
+318 QAVIDYTR
-333 TGTFDLSK
+333 KGTFDVYK
-341 AFHYNDSIYRNFADH
+341 AFDYNDSLFNDILSKRSTIN
-356 RNMNRQYSSSNK
+356 QVQTSNK
-368 QLTADAL
+368 QLTAEAL
-375 ELIVERQKTQLSL
+375 ELIVARQNTRISL
-388 MVVLVVAMGLTMGII
+388 LVVLLIAVSLAMT
-403 VVVWLYRRK
+403 VVVVVNLYRRK
-412 LQRVKKQVCGYILLQ
+412 LRKTREAINGYIMAQ
-427 QENEKLIGHNERIIR
+427 QENENRIRRNEQMIAD
-442 ELKHQMAI
+442 LQHQIADGQ
-450 EGEQAHE
+450 EVQEQL
-457 QIEEQRNA
+457 EEQKLA
-465 LELLQKQ
+465 LATLQQQ
-472 TEELRDENRGLQQR
+472 TEALKSENVGLQQR

-494 SEEEIRKLRESASR
+494 SEEEIRKLKESACR

-524 NNNDLMRKL
+524 NNNELMRKL
-533 RENPKF
+533 REKPKF
-539 LGAAEWKKLE
+539 LGVAEWKKLE
-549 SITNRIYNNFTHRL
+549 DITNRVYNHFTTRL
-563 KTQYGH
+563 KSEFEN
-569 LTEVDIQF
+569 LTEVDVQL

-620 EDGQTLD
+620 EEGQTLD
-627 MYLWVY
+627 MYLWMY

>member
-1 MHYLCPNQIYVSM
+1 M
-14 KKLLPF
+14 KK
-20 IFLMGCI
+20 FLYYILSGYLI
-27 ATAIVSCQ
+27 ISVLSCQ
-35 KQRSNSEWLRLAD
+35 QHRSNTDWLRLAD

-172 DYPSCTNIFRWLI
+172 DYPSCTNIFRRLI
-185 TLMDDP
+185 TLTDDP
-191 GICFSLG
+191 MICYSLG
-198 LSMAFE
+198 LAMALE
-204 KNDSFPYYMSKAA
+204 RNDSSSYYMSKAA
-217 DLSLMRGDTTHAIF
+217 DLCLMEKDTTRAVF
-231 ILRNMASASTYTAQ
+231 ILRNMIASYIYANSEKEGAI
-245 NKKFVVETIRRILS
+245 KIARRIMPLIKGIKKTS
-259 LVKESTQESKLE
+259 RLESPYAVRMNT
-271 ARQST
+271 
-276 LLFSYESIID
+276 YESLINS
-286 GFLHL
+286 FLHL
-291 KQLDSA
+291 GQLDSA
-297 QYYIDKYWELDSTY
+297 QHYIDKSWEICQPERYYYLGSMNLLTTY
-311 KFNQLSS
+311 
-318 YNSINTCQALIDYTR
+318 QAVIDYTR
-333 TGTFDLSK
+333 KGTFDVYK
-341 AFHYNDSIYRNFADH
+341 AFDYNDSLFNDILSKRSTIN
-356 RNMNRQYSSSNK
+356 QVQTSNK
-368 QLTADAL
+368 QLTAEAL
-375 ELIVERQKTQLSL
+375 ELIVARQNTRISL
-388 MVVLVVAMGLTMGII
+388 LVVLLIAVSLAMT
-403 VVVWLYRRK
+403 VVVVVNLYRRK
-412 LQRVKKQVCGYILLQ
+412 LRKTREAINGYIMAQ
-427 QENEKLIGHNERIIR
+427 QENENRIRRNEQMIAD
-442 ELKHQMAI
+442 LQHQIADGQ
-450 EGEQAHE
+450 EVQEQL
-457 QIEEQRNA
+457 EEQKLA
-465 LELLQKQ
+465 LATLQQQ
-472 TEELRDENRGLQQR
+472 TEALKSENVGLQQR

-494 SEEEIRKLRESASR
+494 SEEEIRKLKESACR

-524 NNNDLMRKL
+524 NNNELMRKL
-533 RENPKF
+533 REKPKF
-539 LGAAEWKKLE
+539 LGVAEWKKLE
-549 SITNRIYNNFTHRL
+549 DITNRVYNHFTTRL
-563 KTQYGH
+563 KSEFEN
-569 LTEVDIQF
+569 LTEVDVQL

-620 EDGQTLD
+620 EEGQTLD
-627 MYLWVY
+627 MYLWMY

>member
-1 MHYLCPNQIYVSM
+1 M
-14 KKLLPF
+14 KTLLY
-20 IFLMGCI
+20 IVLLWTSASAFLF
-27 ATAIVSCQ
+27 SC
-35 KQRSNSEWLRLAD
+35 KPSYTNSDWLRLAD

-172 DYPSCTNIFRWLI
+172 DYPSCTNIFRRLI
-185 TLMDDP
+185 TLTDDP
-191 GICFSLG
+191 MICYSLG
-198 LSMAFE
+198 LAMALE
-204 KNDSFPYYMSKAA
+204 RNDSSSYYMSKAA
-217 DLSLMRGDTTHAIF
+217 DLCLMEKDTTRAVF
-231 ILRNMASASTYTAQ
+231 ILRNMIASYIYANSEKEGAI
-245 NKKFVVETIRRILS
+245 KIARRIMPLIKGIKKTS
-259 LVKESTQESKLE
+259 RLESPYAVRMNT
-271 ARQST
+271 
-276 LLFSYESIID
+276 YESLINS
-286 GFLHL
+286 FLHL
-291 KQLDSA
+291 GQLDSA
-297 QYYIDKYWELDSTY
+297 QHYIDKSWEICQPERYYYLGSMNLLTTY
-311 KFNQLSS
+311 
-318 YNSINTCQALIDYTR
+318 QAVIDYTR
-333 TGTFDLSK
+333 KGTFDVYK
-341 AFHYNDSIYRNFADH
+341 AFDYNDSLFNDILSKRSTIN
-356 RNMNRQYSSSNK
+356 QVQTSNK
-368 QLTADAL
+368 QLTAEAL
-375 ELIVERQKTQLSL
+375 ELIVARQNTRISL
-388 MVVLVVAMGLTMGII
+388 LVVLLIAVSLAMT
-403 VVVWLYRRK
+403 VVVVVNLYRRK
-412 LQRVKKQVCGYILLQ
+412 LRKTREAINGYIMAQ
-427 QENEKLIGHNERIIR
+427 QENENRIRRNEQMIAD
-442 ELKHQMAI
+442 LQHQIADGQ
-450 EGEQAHE
+450 EVQEQL
-457 QIEEQRNA
+457 EEQKLA
-465 LELLQKQ
+465 LATLQQQ
-472 TEELRDENRGLQQR
+472 TEALKSENVGMQQR

-494 SEEEIRKLRESASR
+494 SEEEIRKLKESACR

-524 NNNDLMRKL
+524 NNNELMRKL
-533 RENPKF
+533 REKPKF
-539 LGAAEWKKLE
+539 LGVAEWKKLE
-549 SITNRIYNNFTHRL
+549 DITNRVYNHFTTRL
-563 KTQYGH
+563 KSEFEN
-569 LTEVDIQF
+569 LTEVDVQL

-620 EDGQTLD
+620 EEGQTLD
-627 MYLWVY
+627 MYLWMY

>member
-1 MHYLCPNQIYVSM
+1 M
-14 KKLLPF
+14 KTLLY
-20 IFLMGCI
+20 IVLLWTSASAFLF
-27 ATAIVSCQ
+27 SC
-35 KQRSNSEWLRLAD
+35 KPSYTNSDWLRLAD

-126 LKWIGNPHE
+126 LKWIGKPHE

-172 DYPSCTNIFRWLI
+172 DYPSCTNIFRRLI
-185 TLMDDP
+185 TLTDDP
-191 GICFSLG
+191 MICYSLG
-198 LSMAFE
+198 LAMALE
-204 KNDSFPYYMSKAA
+204 RNDSSSYYMSKAA
-217 DLSLMRGDTTHAIF
+217 DLCLMEKDTTRAVF
-231 ILRNMASASTYTAQ
+231 ILRNMIASYIYANSEKEGAI
-245 NKKFVVETIRRILS
+245 KIARRIMPLIKGIKKTS
-259 LVKESTQESKLE
+259 RLESPYAVRMNT
-271 ARQST
+271 
-276 LLFSYESIID
+276 YESLINS
-286 GFLHL
+286 FLHL
-291 KQLDSA
+291 GQLDSA
-297 QYYIDKYWELDSTY
+297 QHYIDKSWEICQPERYYYLGSMNLLTTY
-311 KFNQLSS
+311 
-318 YNSINTCQALIDYTR
+318 QAVIDYTR
-333 TGTFDLSK
+333 KGTFDVYK
-341 AFHYNDSIYRNFADH
+341 AFDYNDSLFNDILSKRSTIN
-356 RNMNRQYSSSNK
+356 QVQTSNK
-368 QLTADAL
+368 QLTAEAL
-375 ELIVERQKTQLSL
+375 ELIVARQNTRISL
-388 MVVLVVAMGLTMGII
+388 LVVLLIAVSLAMT
-403 VVVWLYRRK
+403 VVVVVNLYRRK
-412 LQRVKKQVCGYILLQ
+412 LRKTREAINGYIMAQ
-427 QENEKLIGHNERIIR
+427 QENENRIRRNEQMIAD
-442 ELKHQMAI
+442 LQHQIADGQ
-450 EGEQAHE
+450 EVQEQL
-457 QIEEQRNA
+457 EEQKLA
-465 LELLQKQ
+465 LATLQQQ
-472 TEELRDENRGLQQR
+472 TEALKSENVGLQQR

-494 SEEEIRKLRESASR
+494 SEEEIRKLKESACR

-524 NNNDLMRKL
+524 NNNELMRKL
-533 RENPKF
+533 REKPKF
-539 LGAAEWKKLE
+539 LGVAEWKKLE
-549 SITNRIYNNFTHRL
+549 DITNRVYNHFTTRL
-563 KTQYGH
+563 KSEFEN
-569 LTEVDIQF
+569 LTEVDVQL

-620 EDGQTLD
+620 EEGQTLD
-627 MYLWVY
+627 MYLWMY

>member
-1 MHYLCPNQIYVSM
+1 M
-14 KKLLPF
+14 KTLLY
-20 IFLMGCI
+20 IVLLWTSASAFLF
-27 ATAIVSCQ
+27 SC
-35 KQRSNSEWLRLAD
+35 KPSYTNSDWLRLAD

-102 AADAYINSS
+102 AADAYINSQ

-172 DYPSCTNIFRWLI
+172 DYPSCTNIFRRLI
-185 TLMDDP
+185 TLTDDP
-191 GICFSLG
+191 MICYSLG
-198 LSMAFE
+198 LAMAFE
-204 KNDSFPYYMSKAA
+204 RNDSSSYYMSKAA
-217 DLSLMRGDTTHAIF
+217 DLCLMEKDTTRAVF
-231 ILRNMASASTYTAQ
+231 ILRNMIASYIYANSEKEGAI
-245 NKKFVVETIRRILS
+245 KIARRIMPLIKGIKKTS
-259 LVKESTQESKLE
+259 RLESPYAVRMNT
-271 ARQST
+271 
-276 LLFSYESIID
+276 YESLINS
-286 GFLHL
+286 FLHL
-291 KQLDSA
+291 GQLDSA
-297 QYYIDKYWELDSTY
+297 QHYIDKSWEICQPERYYYLGSMNLLTTY
-311 KFNQLSS
+311 
-318 YNSINTCQALIDYTR
+318 QAVIDYTR
-333 TGTFDLSK
+333 KGTFDVYK
-341 AFHYNDSIYRNFADH
+341 AFDYNDSLFNDILSKRSTIN
-356 RNMNRQYSSSNK
+356 QVQTSNK
-368 QLTADAL
+368 QLTAEAL
-375 ELIVERQKTQLSL
+375 ELIVARQNTRISL
-388 MVVLVVAMGLTMGII
+388 LVVLLIAVSLAMT
-403 VVVWLYRRK
+403 VVVVVNLYRRK
-412 LQRVKKQVCGYILLQ
+412 LRKTREAINGYIMAQ
-427 QENEKLIGHNERIIR
+427 QENENRIRRNEQMIAD
-442 ELKHQMAI
+442 LQHQIADGQ
-450 EGEQAHE
+450 EVQEQL
-457 QIEEQRNA
+457 EEQKLA
-465 LELLQKQ
+465 LATLQQQ
-472 TEELRDENRGLQQR
+472 TEALKSENVGLQQR

-494 SEEEIRKLRESASR
+494 SEEEIRKLKESACR

-524 NNNDLMRKL
+524 NNNELMRKL
-533 RENPKF
+533 REKPKF
-539 LGAAEWKKLE
+539 LGVAEWKKLE
-549 SITNRIYNNFTHRL
+549 DITNRVYNHFTTRL
-563 KTQYGH
+563 KSEFEN
-569 LTEVDIQF
+569 LTEVDVQL

-620 EDGQTLD
+620 EEGQTLD
-627 MYLWVY
+627 MYLWMY